1 MRAVV
6 QRVSEASVTVDG
18 AVVGQ
23 IGRGLCVLLSVGQDD
38 VERDVTIMDGK
49 LAGLRIFPD
58 EAGRMNL
65 AVDSVGGQLLVI
77 SQFTLH
83 GDVRRGKRPSF
94 MAAMEPVRAAAMVSA
109 VCERLR
115 ARGLTVA
122 EGVFA
127 ADMQVRLCNDGPVTI
142 LVDTTKTF

>member
-6 QRVSEASVTVDG
+6 QRVSEASVTVQG
-18 AVVGQ
+18 AVVGA

-38 VERDVTIMDGK
+38 QARDVQIMEGK

-83 GDVRRGKRPSF
+83 GDVRKGKRPSF
-94 MAAMEPVRAAAMVSA
+94 MAAMEPEQAAAMVDE
-109 VCERLR
+109 VCKRLR

-142 LVDTTKTF
+142 LVDTHKAF

>member
-18 AVVGQ
+18 VVVGQ
-23 IGRGLCVLLSVGQDD
+23 IGPGLCVLLSVGQDD
-38 VERDVTIMDGK
+38 VERDVAIVEDK
-49 LAGLRIFPD
+49 IAGLRIFPD
-58 EAGRMNL
+58 DAQRMNL
-65 AVDSVGGQLLVI
+65 AVDSVGGQVLVI

-94 MAAMEPVRAAAMVSA
+94 MAAMEPEKAAAMVSA
-109 VCERLR
+109 VCQRLR

-142 LVDTTKTF
+142 LIDSKKAF